1 MKTAHFMA
9 LVGLLAG
16 CAVSPDYHRPES
28 VIPEAYR
35 SSVTNA
41 ILSKG
46 TSPLT
51 WTGLFPD
58 PTLQS
63 LLRQGLTNNFDLQI
77 AAARV
82 LQARASLGLARSE
95 YFPSIAAGGNLATAR
110 VSQRGPSAPPAS
122 VNPEVE
128 YGGVALGMASYE
140 VDLWG
145 RIRRSNE
152 GARARLLASEGSR
165 TAVEQTVL
173 SDIAN
178 TYFSLIELAAEYKIS
193 SQSFLSRTNSL
204 RLVGLREEG
213 GVASLQDVRQAEV
226 LVQAAKSTQTD
237 IERRQ
242 LQIEN
247 DLQVL
252 LGGNPGGISL
262 GIPLAEQAVPP
273 TIPTGLPSDLLLH
286 RPDIQVAEQQL
297 IAANADLG
305 QARAAYFPQITLTG
319 SFGYQSLSLSDLFTS
334 PARVWQFGPS
344 VSLPVF
350 TGGKIRA
357 QNRLAAARLAEAVAV
372 YQKAVKS
379 GFRDVSNALIG
390 FEKAREFE
398 IEQRALTTAR
408 RDAARLAEV
417 RYVGGVT
424 SYLEVLYNEQESLSA
439 ELALAQARRNTLQS
453 VVQLYR
459 ALGGG
464 PIQ

>member
-16 CAVSPDYHRPES
+16 CAVGPDYHRSETGVPDT
-28 VIPEAYR
+28 YR
-35 SSVTNA
+35 SSVPNA
-41 ILSKG
+41 IPPQG
-46 TSPLT
+46 TSPVT
-51 WTGLFPD
+51 WSGLFPD

-95 YFPSIAAGGNLATAR
+95 FFPSIAAGGNLATAR

-128 YGGVALGMASYE
+128 YGGVSLGMASYE

-152 GARARLLASEGSR
+152 AARARLLTADSSR
-165 TAVEQTVL
+165 KAVEQTL
-173 SDIAN
+173 LGDIAN

-193 SQSFLSRTNSL
+193 SQSLLSRTNSL
-204 RLVGLREEG
+204 RLVGMREEG

-237 IERRQ
+237 IERRKLQ
-242 LQIEN
+242 LEN

-252 LGGNPGGISL
+252 MGSNPGEVSL
-262 GIPLAEQAVPP
+262 GIALAEQSVPP
-273 TIPTGLPSDLLLH
+273 TVPTGLPSELLLR
-286 RPDIQVAEQQL
+286 RPDIQAAEQQL
-297 IAANADLG
+297 IAVNADLG
-305 QARAAYFPQITLTG
+305 QARAAYFPQVTLTG

-344 VSLPVF
+344 VTLPLF
-350 TGGKIRA
+350 TGGKIRS
-357 QNRLAAARLAEAVAV
+357 QNRLAAARLQEAVAA

-398 IEQRALTTAR
+398 IEQQALTTAR

>member
-1 MKTAHFMA
+1 MKTAHFIP
-9 LVGLLAG
+9 VIGLFAG
-16 CAVSPDYHRPES
+16 CAVGPDYHRPTI
-28 VIPEAYR
+28 VVPIVYR
-35 SSVTNA
+35 SSVTNTVPSA
-41 ILSKG
+41 PSA
-46 TSPLT
+46 PLT
-51 WTGLFPD
+51 WSSLFPD
-58 PTLQS
+58 PALQR
-63 LLRQGLTNNFDLQI
+63 LLSQGLNNNYDLQI

-82 LQARASLGLARSE
+82 LQARASLGLARSD
-95 YFPSIAAGGNLATAR
+95 YFPNIAAGGNLATAR
-110 VSQRGPSAPPAS
+110 VSQRGPSAPPAAVS
-122 VNPEVE
+122 PEAE
-128 YGGVALGMASYE
+128 FGGLSLGMASYE

-152 GARARLLASEGSR
+152 AARARLLAAESSR
-165 TAVEQTVL
+165 NAVEQTLL

-193 SQSFLSRTNSL
+193 SQSLLSRTNSL
-204 RLVGLREEG
+204 RLVGVREEG

-237 IERRQ
+237 IERRR
-242 LQIEN
+242 LQTEN

-252 LGGNPGGISL
+252 LGSTPGEISL
-262 GIPLAEQAVPP
+262 GIPLADQSLPP
-273 TIPTGLPSDLLLH
+273 TLPTGLPSELLLR

-344 VSLPVF
+344 VTLPLF

-357 QNRLAAARLAEAVAV
+357 QNRLASARLQEAVAN
-372 YQKAVKS
+372 YQKVVQS
-379 GFRDVSNALIG
+379 GFRDVSSALIG

-398 IEQRALTTAR
+398 IEQQALTTAR
-408 RDAARLAEV
+408 RDAARLAEI

-453 VVQLYR
+453 MVQLYR

-464 PIQ
+464 PLQ